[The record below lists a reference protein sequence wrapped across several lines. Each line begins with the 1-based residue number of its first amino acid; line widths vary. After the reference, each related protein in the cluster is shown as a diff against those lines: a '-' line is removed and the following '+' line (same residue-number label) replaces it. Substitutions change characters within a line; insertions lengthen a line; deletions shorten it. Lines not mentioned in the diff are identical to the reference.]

1 MVACLGIM
9 LVGCVTVIPRGVG
22 PVWFLVM
29 CKMGNKAIVSFCY
42 MCDRCLVVSSMS
54 LIFYC

>member
-1 MVACLGIM
+1 MNGICLIGGEGCFGWLHVWGIM

-29 CKMGNKAIVSFCY
+29 CKMGN
-42 MCDRCLVVSSMS
+42 
-54 LIFYC
+54 